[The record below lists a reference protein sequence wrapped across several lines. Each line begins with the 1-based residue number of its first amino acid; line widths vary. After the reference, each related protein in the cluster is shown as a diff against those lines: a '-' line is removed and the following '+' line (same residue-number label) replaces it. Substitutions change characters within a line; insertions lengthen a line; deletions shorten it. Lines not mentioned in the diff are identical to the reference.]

1 MLGFSFSI
9 GQAHD
14 EYLLVAI
21 LQLFKLQHL
30 KVQSSMLKSGKPFY
44 FIEVGNLAGVTSVV
58 EHLLVVGLQG
68 ENYVQLAHRIKQSTR
83 LQPLL
88 GKF

>member
-1 MLGFSFSI
+1 
-9 GQAHD
+9 
-14 EYLLVAI
+14 
-21 LQLFKLQHL
+21 
-30 KVQSSMLKSGKPFY
+30 MLKSGKPFY